1 MYDFLSGMITMGY
14 AIAALFFFRFWWRT
28 RDPLFVMFAI
38 AFICFAVNQALTALL
53 DIPRDEQSWIYMLRL
68 AGFVLLIFGIVGK
81 NVGKKPP
88 RQGRAPREPG

>member
-14 AIAALFFFRFWWRT
+14 ATAALFFFRFWWRT

-38 AFICFAVNQALTALL
+38 AFICFALNQALTALL

-81 NVGKKPP
+81 NVGKKPTPSRNTP
-88 RQGRAPREPG
+88 RDGR